1 MHSGYV
7 LVLGLMTSYEFQR
20 ESLVIHKN
28 GPFIWAD
35 GEDYLSRL
43 VCCTC
48 LHVCNVMIL
57 YIYIHYIDILYCIY
71 CVRILALYMNLKEH
85 TCSIK
90 WSGRSFATV
99 QLHEAYDSRHSIAS
113 ECPHDLFCMFS
124 HASADPGI
132 CWNSCQDSWLQYD
145 SMTKLTALLVIM
157 RVLVFLESMNLERL
171 LNDPVLSILEKC
183 WKGWT
188 KRIVRPRRSKES

>member
-1 MHSGYV
+1 MN
-7 LVLGLMTSYEFQR
+7 
-20 ESLVIHKN
+20 KN

-35 GEDYLSRL
+35 GEDCLSRL

-57 YIYIHYIDILYCIY
+57 YIYIYIIYIIYIYYIYIIYILYIYYIYIFFIYYIY

-99 QLHEAYDSRHSIAS
+99 QLHEAYDPRHSIAS
-113 ECPHDLFCMFS
+113 ECAHDLFCMFS

-145 SMTKLTALLVIM
+145 SMTKLAVLLVIM
-157 RVLVFLESMNLERL
+157 
-171 LNDPVLSILEKC
+171 PVLFF
-183 WKGWT
+183 
-188 KRIVRPRRSKES
+188 